1 MTKKV
6 NPHVTGVKKQEEGGA
21 GVAARGLHAILG
33 DERTQPAAVGAL
45 GGPSA
50 PERLRE
56 LGVYE
61 QERCVYAWPRP
72 VGRGGRW
79 WAGEDSGLREGKC

>member
-6 NPHVTGVKKQEEGGA
+6 NPHVTGVKKKQEEGAAGA
-21 GVAARGLHAILG
+21 AVKGLHAISG
-33 DERTQPAAVGAL
+33 DERTQPAVVGAL

-50 PERLRE
+50 PGQLRL

-61 QERCVYAWPRP
+61 QERCVYAWAGP
-72 VGRGGRW
+72 VSRGRR
-79 WAGEDSGLREGKC
+79 